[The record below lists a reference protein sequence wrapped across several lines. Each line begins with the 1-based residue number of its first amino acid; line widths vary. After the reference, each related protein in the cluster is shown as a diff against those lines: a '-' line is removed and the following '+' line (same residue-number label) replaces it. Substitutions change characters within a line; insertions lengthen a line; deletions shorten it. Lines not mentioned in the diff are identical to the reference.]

1 MINVYTIC
9 LLVCTICEG
18 GAGNTDL
25 VLHMFRRIVYSKHT
39 HTHVYTSIHT
49 GIHII
54 SSCEIDDLH
63 KNAKFSFRTMIN
75 VIIYVYN
82 YIIYVKNDTF

>member
-1 MINVYTIC
+1 MHN
-9 LLVCTICEG
+9 LRG

-39 HTHVYTSIHT
+39 HAYTSIHT

-63 KNAKFSFRTMIN
+63 KNAKFSFRTISN
-75 VIIYVYN
+75 VIISVYN